1 MFSFLYAHSYLKVS
15 VHFELDGLEFPLPQ
29 WLNKMVYLFWEI
41 FLNLYRLTNSSPS
54 RGKMIRRNEMIMPL
68 CQSTGI
74 SFQKL
79 SPNPDLLQSSIQI
92 QYSYDSVIFFF
103 FKEWLD
109 CYYY

>member
-1 MFSFLYAHSYLKVS
+1 
-15 VHFELDGLEFPLPQ
+15 
-29 WLNKMVYLFWEI
+29 
-41 FLNLYRLTNSSPS
+41 
-54 RGKMIRRNEMIMPL
+54 MPL

-79 SPNPDLLQSSIQI
+79 SPNSDLLQSSIQI
-92 QYSYDSVIFFF
+92 QYSCDSVIFFF